1 MVVVLV
7 DGIWG
12 KGAVFGG
19 LRARLEA
26 EGHVC
31 LVTALQPSNAAHGIR
46 DLAEK
51 LKRIIDRE
59 VGPDAPLAIV
69 GFSMGCIVA
78 RIYLQ
83 QLGGVR
89 RTVAFFALSGPH
101 QGTWTA
107 YGAIGKGARDL
118 RPGSKVLQRLKSA
131 ETELSSTALFAYW
144 TPFDLMI
151 VPPTSAR
158 WRKAKILRVWTPLH
172 RFVPC
177 SRRVQTDILAQLRR
191 TCGENRP
198 AAKPLLGE
206 GEAR

>member
-1 MVVVLV
+1 MIVVLV

-12 KGAVFGG
+12 KGVVFGR

-31 LVTALQPSNAAHGIR
+31 LATALQPSNAAHGIA

-51 LKRIIDRE
+51 LKRTIDSE
-59 VGPDAPLAIV
+59 VGADAPLAIV

-83 QLGGVR
+83 QLGGMR
-89 RTVAFFALSGPH
+89 RTAAFFALSGPH

-107 YGAIGKGARDL
+107 YGAIGKGACDL
-118 RPGSKVLQRLKSA
+118 RPGSALLRSLDSTGTKFGG
-131 ETELSSTALFAYW
+131 TALYAYW

-151 VPPTSAR
+151 VPASSAR
-158 WRKAKILRVWTPLH
+158 WRGAKTLRVWTPLH
-172 RFVPC
+172 RFVPLT
-177 SRRVQTDILAQLRR
+177 RRVQKSILGELRR
-191 TCGENRP
+191 IRDEGLLP
-198 AAKPLLGE
+198 AKPVSDE
-206 GEAR
+206 EAE